1 MNDILLT
8 VSGVIPEDVEAQIER
23 GERPLADYVAMRRGF
38 PADVLDYRAARQHAG
53 WFGRLIERLAG
64 ANALLAWVCFNLR
77 KHYRVIFT
85 DGEQVGL
92 PLALLF
98 WLLDRKQRPRHLM
111 IVHILSVPKKLLLMD
126 RFGLQRFIDVFFTYS
141 TWQQRFIQQRWKLPP
156 ERVVFTPFMVDADFF
171 CPQAADG
178 ELPAG
183 LVLDFGIELQGYV
196 ELITPMTGEQAKLRR
211 VRIRFGESVSEAM
224 SRMSSESWK
233 AEPTTLLR
241 AVEGLPVRVVIAA
254 ASPWSKREDTTA
266 GRTIPENVVVQRFS
280 QFELRRL
287 YACSRFLVMPLYNV
301 EFQAGVTA
309 LLEAMAM
316 ERAVICTR
324 TPGQTDVVVEGVTG
338 VYVPPGDAGA
348 LRAAIQGWLERPE
361 EAERM
366 GKAGR
371 ERIEAEMNLERYV
384 DRFKQYL

>member
-38 PADVLDYRAARQHAG
+38 PADVLDYRAARQRAG

-77 KHYRVIFT
+77 RRYRVIFT

-111 IVHILSVPKKLLLMD
+111 IVHILSVPKKLLLVD
-126 RFGLQRFIDVFFTYS
+126 RFGLQRFIDIFFTYS

-178 ELPAG
+178 KLPAG
-183 LVLDFGIELQGYV
+183 IAAD
-196 ELITPMTGEQAKLRR
+196 
-211 VRIRFGESVSEAM
+211 
-224 SRMSSESWK
+224 SR
-233 AEPTTLLR
+233 PTICAVGLEFRDYPTLLR

-338 VYVPPGDAGA
+338 VYVPPGDASA